1 MVPPRRSCEPVGGFA
16 EVAETLFV
24 DLSCAAYG
32 TIGTPLT
39 GSGSGSGASSASTSA
54 STSASRWR
62 PASDTLEAGGAGEGE
77 SALLPSF
84 PKLETPRT
92 RGIVHAPLRRSSD
105 RSAAW
110 WRSRRSSSLTSPPS
124 PTAWS
129 ARRSTGTGLG
139 TASSSTTSA
148 SSASRGRP
156 SRTIAPSPSVATT
169 GSWLRLPPQPG
180 EHRGPPAAY
189 HGRPRLPRLGRSAS
203 RCLPLR
209 LFRCTITRECHDF
222 AISGT
227 CVYYTPASLPGRH
240 PAEDHLRPS
249 RLRLPPLPPAAPGAQ
264 RQVRAMSPPS

>member
-139 TASSSTTSA
+139 TASSHHLRVFRVKGASIAYHSPITFGGDDGLVA
-148 SSASRGRP
+148 SSAAAAGRTP
-156 SRTIAPSPSVATT
+156 WAAS
-169 GSWLRLPPQPG
+169 GLPW
-180 EHRGPPAAY
+180 
-189 HGRPRLPRLGRSAS
+189 
-203 RCLPLR
+203 
-209 LFRCTITRECHDF
+209 
-222 AISGT
+222 
-227 CVYYTPASLPGRH
+227 
-240 PAEDHLRPS
+240 
-249 RLRLPPLPPAAPGAQ
+249 PPAAPSAWSLSISVSSSATF
-264 RQVRAMSPPS
+264 QVHDHAGVSRLRHLRHLCLLHTCVASRAPSCRGSPAA